1 MLDSPLIYSSACS
14 FSLADEINSHF
25 NLHFIE
31 SEIVSKISIPDI
43 NAKVEDASRISQ
55 SGLDKVQSYN
65 LEESVRGLSSFH
77 TRHSESESIDDVAYW
92 LAEKL
97 QSNCGTDVYIQNF
110 TYSPDLTTSEDDDN
124 NFSDIH
130 RQKPFFLQ
138 PKKYSL

>member
-1 MLDSPLIYSSACS
+1 MLDSRGKGLQNRIAHFVFTSLLLTPLIYSSACS

-65 LEESVRGLSSFH
+65 LEESVRDLSSFH

-97 QSNCGTDVYIQNF
+97 QSNCGTDVY
-110 TYSPDLTTSEDDDN
+110 SSVARPAG
-124 NFSDIH
+124 
-130 RQKPFFLQ
+130 
-138 PKKYSL
+138 

>member
-1 MLDSPLIYSSACS
+1 MLDSRGKGLRNRIAHFVFTSLLLTPLIYSSACS

-43 NAKVEDASRISQ
+43 NAKVEDASGISR
-55 SGLDKVQSYN
+55 SELDKVQSYN
-65 LEESVRGLSSFH
+65 LEESVRDLSSFH

-97 QSNCGTDVYIQNF
+97 RYRCLYPKFYIF
-110 TYSPDLTTSEDDDN
+110 A
-124 NFSDIH
+124 
-130 RQKPFFLQ
+130 
-138 PKKYSL
+138 